1 MLKDTG
7 LSAAQKARQE
17 MENANAGRSY
27 QDTIVMSSTH
37 RSSSE
42 YLKSE
47 ATDETKVRK
56 SSVEILG
63 LTSSASRSSDKTGN
77 TRDNTLV

>member
-1 MLKDTG
+1 
-7 LSAAQKARQE
+7 
-17 MENANAGRSY
+17 
-27 QDTIVMSSTH
+27 MSSTL

-42 YLKSE
+42 YLQSE